1 MTLLIIGLLFWSVP
15 HMIPAAGVGI
25 RKNLI
30 GKFGERGYSGMTAVL
45 ILGGLILTVFG
56 WRSIMPKSVYFPP
69 GYLEP
74 VTYILMLLSLLLF
87 IASGR
92 RTRLKQFIRHPQL
105 TGVFL
110 WSIAHLLQAGD
121 DRSLVLFGWLA
132 VWAILEMIFI
142 NRRDGVWVKETAP
155 AWAEDFKTVVTS
167 LVVYAVVVF
176 IHPYLSG
183 VNLV

>member
-1 MTLLIIGLLFWSVP
+1 ML
-15 HMIPAAGVGI
+15 PALGVGI
-25 RKNLI
+25 RKSLI
-30 GKFGERGYSGMTAVL
+30 GKLGEGAYSGIAAML
-45 ILGGLILTVFG
+45 ILSGLVLTVFG
-56 WRSIMPKSVYFPP
+56 WRGVMPEPVYFPP
-69 GYLEP
+69 AYLEP
-74 VTYILMLLSLLLF
+74 VTYLLMLFSLWLF

-142 NRRDGVWVKETAP
+142 NRRDGVWVKEAAP
-155 AWAEDFKTVVTS
+155 VLVEDVKLLAVV
-167 LVVYAVVVF
+167 LVVYAVVVYA
-176 IHPYLSG
+176 HPYLSG
-183 VNLV
+183 VELI